1 MLLDERNPESIRA
14 IVVTHAAFRIGVY
27 VGIALSVVLTTW
39 IIVANRVPFL
49 EPFDRERNL
58 AATTLIGLFAL
69 IPIMRYM
76 SAPRSL
82 LASGLVAWAI
92 LSFVYRLLCIPFP
105 GLSGIRTPTQV
116 LMLGALFYL
125 ISATVA
131 WMIALVWRV
140 RQSQP
145 PHSHANR

>member
-1 MLLDERNPESIRA
+1 MLLEEKNPELVRA
-14 IVVTHAAFRIGVY
+14 IAITHAAFRVGVY
-27 VGIALSVVLTTW
+27 VGVALSVSLTTW

-58 AATTLIGLFAL
+58 IAATVIGLFAL

-82 LASGLVAWAI
+82 LASGLVAWTI
-92 LSFVYRLLCIPFP
+92 LSFVYRLLCLHFP
-105 GLSGIRTPTQV
+105 GLYNVRTPAQV